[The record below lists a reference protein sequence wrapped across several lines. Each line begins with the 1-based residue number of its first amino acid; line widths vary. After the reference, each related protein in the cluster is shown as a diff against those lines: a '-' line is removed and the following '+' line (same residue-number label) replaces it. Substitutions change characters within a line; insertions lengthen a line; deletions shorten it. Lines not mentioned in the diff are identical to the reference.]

1 MRKLVKKSSFPN
13 IKKIGWTNLNLIGFF
28 NVPSIVMHL
37 LAIKRKDVRILI
49 FIGLWMK
56 GFSCER
62 REHYWLMSTDLW
74 HTSPNLV
81 QLAIGVYAINVNL
94 FKMCQLPTT
103 FSWHFS
109 PQNLKDVFFFML
121 NCTKWPPAD
130 ENNLN
135 DLYKEWEKRC
145 IYTIRGPLTLGAPA
159 ITGS

>member
-1 MRKLVKKSSFPN
+1 
-13 IKKIGWTNLNLIGFF
+13 
-28 NVPSIVMHL
+28 MHL

-74 HTSPNLV
+74 HTTSPDLV

-130 ENNLN
+130 ENVQRMRKEMYLHHSGPADSQGTCHHRELDWRQNL
-135 DLYKEWEKRC
+135 C
-145 IYTIRGPLTLGAPA
+145 
-159 ITGS
+159 